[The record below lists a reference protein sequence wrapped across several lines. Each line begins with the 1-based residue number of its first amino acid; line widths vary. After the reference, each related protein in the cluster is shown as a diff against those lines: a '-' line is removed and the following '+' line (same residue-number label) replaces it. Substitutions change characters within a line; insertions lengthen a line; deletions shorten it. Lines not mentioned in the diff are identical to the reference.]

1 MRLQI
6 AGFYGN
12 LEKNNSIV
20 QPRLFFVSGVSSCT
34 NLTPVE
40 SPSSSCSSQPGAT
53 GEGFRSVSP
62 AALDV
67 SLPEFTDSDL
77 LDEVLDQF
85 GESAKSGNVTT
96 TSNSVDSIIGLA
108 LGTALDS
115 NGTSSS
121 VAGINHNSSN
131 SFLETLSGLKSS
143 RLDLDPS
150 TTLSTEVHI
159 EELNS
164 GVSGCGVSSSVTSQ
178 SLENILNPVLVNGH
192 SAVSTN
198 SGVFLNNTTPICSIV
213 DSQSQQGM
221 LSKGDIPEGNLL
233 LSSSTDTGL
242 GSTFSP
248 QWLNGEVKCLHPSQ
262 KGHRCMLHLEQNNI
276 QLSPEGEVNSG
287 GYIPR
292 REASRYIST
301 ARH

>member
-1 MRLQI
+1 MLQTNLEI
-6 AGFYGN
+6 RIEGFSGN
-12 LEKNNSIV
+12 LEKKKNSTCII
-20 QPRLFFVSGVSSCT
+20 FVPGVSSCT
-34 NLTPVE
+34 NLAPVE
-40 SPSSSCSSQPGAT
+40 SPPSSCSSQPVAT
-53 GEGFRSVSP
+53 GEGFTSVSS
-62 AALDV
+62 ATLDV

-85 GESAKSGNVTT
+85 GGSAKSLSENVST

-121 VAGINHNSSN
+121 VAGINHNSDN

-164 GVSGCGVSSSVTSQ
+164 GVSGCGVSSSVTCQ
-178 SLENILNPVLVNGH
+178 SFENILNPVLVNGH

-198 SGVFLNNTTPICSIV
+198 SGVFLSNTTPICSIV

-221 LSKGDIPEGNLL
+221 LGKGGIADGSLL
-233 LSSSTDTGL
+233 LSSSTDSGL
-242 GSTFSP
+242 SSTFSP
-248 QWLNGEVKCLHPSQ
+248 QWLNGEVKYSIC
-262 KGHRCMLHLEQNNI
+262 
-276 QLSPEGEVNSG
+276 
-287 GYIPR
+287 
-292 REASRYIST
+292 ISVEP
-301 ARH
+301 

>member
-1 MRLQI
+1 M
-6 AGFYGN
+6 
-12 LEKNNSIV
+12 
-20 QPRLFFVSGVSSCT
+20 SSCT
-34 NLTPVE
+34 NLTPVA

-53 GEGFRSVSP
+53 GEGFTSVSS

-67 SLPEFTDSDL
+67 SLSEFTDSDL

-85 GESAKSGNVTT
+85 GESAKSLSGDVTT

-121 VAGINHNSSN
+121 VAGINHNSNN
-131 SFLETLSGLKSS
+131 SFLETLSGLKSP

-164 GVSGCGVSSSVTSQ
+164 GVAGCGVSSSVTSQ
-178 SLENILNPVLVNGH
+178 SLENILNPALVNGH
-192 SAVSTN
+192 TAVSTN
-198 SGVFLNNTTPICSIV
+198 SGVFLNNTTPICSVV

-221 LSKGDIPEGNLL
+221 LGKGGIPEGNLL
-233 LSSSTDTGL
+233 LSSSTYSGL
-242 GSTFSP
+242 GSALSP
-248 QWLNGEVKCLHPSQ
+248 QWLNGEVKYSAS
-262 KGHRCMLHLEQNNI
+262 I
-276 QLSPEGEVNSG
+276 TPE
-287 GYIPR
+287 P
-292 REASRYIST
+292 
-301 ARH
+301 